1 MMTMDW
7 KDWDAYKLGII
18 DENGKRQRNVKL
30 DSDEKKSAYTPFIR
44 LAANLKRLVSNIPG
58 GGSKL
63 GSFASALFL
72 IKEKV
77 GQKGIESICE
87 KFHVDVLDFLNEKN
101 EWFILDEKQL
111 SPGIYRVKNPKLLNV
126 SCAEMVWPKD
136 QVRIQ
141 DDCYP
146 VGDVF
151 GVEAALNIL
160 DLKLEKKHWPII
172 KPFLIFLNYIKNDQ
186 YTGIVMDPNVVDAL
200 RKI

>member
-1 MMTMDW
+1 MGIIKRAADLAYTFRFIRLMAMDW
-7 KDWDAYKLGII
+7 KSWDAYKLGII

-30 DSDEKKSAYTPFIR
+30 DNDEKKSAYTPFIR

-58 GGSKL
+58 GGSKV

-77 GQKGIESICE
+77 GEKGIKTICKE
-87 KFHVDVLDFLNEKN
+87 MDIDVLDFLNEKN
-101 EWFILDEKQL
+101 EWFLLEEKQL
-111 SPGIYRVKNPKLLNV
+111 SPGIYKVQNPKLLNG

-136 QVRIQ
+136 QIRIK

-151 GVEAALNIL
+151 GVDIYEAIHVNT
-160 DLKLEKKHWPII
+160 DKKV
-172 KPFLIFLNYIKNDQ
+172 FVTASELI
-186 YTGIVMDPNVVDAL
+186 
-200 RKI
+200 R

>member
-1 MMTMDW
+1 MGLVKRAADLAYTFRFIRLMAMDW
-7 KDWDAYKLGII
+7 KSWDAYKLGII

-30 DSDEKKSAYTPFIR
+30 DNDEKKSAYTPFIR

-77 GQKGIESICE
+77 GEKGIKPICKE
-87 KFHVDVLDFLNEKN
+87 MDIDVLDFLNEKN
-101 EWFILDEKQL
+101 EWFLLEEKQL
-111 SPGIYRVKNPKLLNV
+111 SPGIYKVQNPKLLNG

-136 QVRIQ
+136 QIRIK

-151 GVEAALNIL
+151 GVDIYEATHVNT
-160 DLKLEKKHWPII
+160 EKKV
-172 KPFLIFLNYIKNDQ
+172 FVTASELI
-186 YTGIVMDPNVVDAL
+186 
-200 RKI
+200 R

>member
-1 MMTMDW
+1 MGILKRAADITYTFRFIRMMTMDW

-44 LAANLKRLVSNIPG
+44 LAANLKRLVSNLPG

-136 QVRIQ
+136 QVRIR
-141 DDCYP
+141 DECYP

-151 GVEAALNIL
+151 GVDIYEATHINTDKQVYVTAS
-160 DLKLEKKHWPII
+160 E
-172 KPFLIFLNYIKNDQ
+172 LI
-186 YTGIVMDPNVVDAL
+186 
-200 RKI
+200 R